1 MCMKIKLV
9 GCSLVASL
17 ALTSGTTY
25 AKVSAEEAARLGQ
38 DLTPNGAEMAGNAE
52 GTIPAYTGGIGFVA
66 AEKSLDER
74 GFALNPFADDQV
86 AFSITPAN
94 MEKYADKLSEG
105 QQAMLK
111 QYPDSYRLDVYQT
124 RRSFSQPQWVYDNT
138 ADNAVRAYM
147 TDDRLGTRD
156 AFGGTPFPITD
167 VPEAIMTNHVLR
179 YVAGQLESRGLGA
192 GVKYPEQDVIMAGT
206 SHYKSIIPYYD
217 KDGSIE
223 TFDPSIVQANL
234 YQFEEPAR
242 RKGEVLLVSGPLDT
256 SEADLAAWMYMPG
269 QRRVRR
275 SPSVG
280 YDNPNPATGGNNFYD
295 ENHLF
300 SGKLDRFD
308 WKTIGKQ
315 EMYIPYN
322 NYEAVDSPANELAA
336 DYHLN
341 PDLIRWELHRV
352 WVVEATLKDGK
363 RHAYSKR
370 VFYIDEDSWAVMLA
384 DNYDSRGELWRTG
397 VSTSYTFPHI
407 PSFVTRVKA
416 FYDLQKSDYGVDGV
430 VANDDVS
437 YKLSEE
443 RTMDFKQFTPEEVR
457 RLGRR

>member
-1 MCMKIKLV
+1 MKIKLV
-9 GCSLVASL
+9 GCSLIASM
-17 ALTSGTTY
+17 ALTVSGTAF

-74 GFALNPFADDQV
+74 GFALNPFAGDQV

-94 MEKYADKLSEG
+94 LEKYASNLSEG
-105 QQAMLK
+105 QIAMLK

-124 RRSFSQPQWVYDNT
+124 RRSFSQPAWVYENT

-167 VPEAIMTNHVLR
+167 VAEEIMTNHVLR
-179 YVAGQLESRGLGA
+179 YVAGQLESVGLGA
-192 GVKYPEQDVIMAGT
+192 GVKYPGQDVIMAGT
-206 SHYKSIIPYYD
+206 SNYKSIIPYYD

-223 TFDPSIVQANL
+223 SFDPSMVQANL

-256 SEADLAAWMYMPG
+256 SEADLSAWMYMPG

-308 WKTIGKQ
+308 WKTVGKQ
-315 EMYIPYN
+315 EMYVPYN
-322 NYEAVDSPANELAA
+322 NYDAVDRPVDELAA

-370 VFYIDEDSWAVMLA
+370 VFYIDEDSWAVMLS
-384 DNYDSRGELWRTG
+384 DSYDSRGELWRTG

-416 FYDLQKSDYGVDGV
+416 FYDLQKSDYGIDGV
-430 VANDDVS
+430 VANDNVS